1 MASEN
6 SLHRLFAGYQ
16 HKCSGRG
23 FGERSQGSVRGA
35 EYRLSRRLGIAWI
48 LGCCA
53 TLKTRSNFS
62 AQCRHILSDLVV
74 GDLGVNLGRG
84 DMFMSQH
91 LRYGFQRYA
100 LRERDRR
107 GKCMP
112 AHVDRRIERQPA
124 CLVTCRNDIPFSS
137 HWAIHY
143 FSKQN
148 TPLLQK
154 INLLIFNTNLNSTQN
169 TLVFKTKR
177 FDVWIKTQVHLR

>member
-91 LRYGFQRYA
+91 LRYGIQRIIGA
-100 LRERDRR
+100 FEREGPVSREV
-107 GKCMP
+107 
-112 AHVDRRIERQPA
+112 HVLIT
-124 CLVTCRNDIPFSS
+124 VVNHFSNGEK
-137 HWAIHY
+137 
-143 FSKQN
+143 FD
-148 TPLLQK
+148 TELCTRLL
-154 INLLIFNTNLNSTQN
+154 
-169 TLVFKTKR
+169 TLVDDPTIPVVVCMNICMGQFR
-177 FDVWIKTQVHLR
+177 NVRIA

>member
-91 LRYGFQRYA
+91 LRYDFHSTYYRCLWAGRPCLPRGACPYNSRKSFQQ
-100 LRERDRR
+100 R
-107 GKCMP
+107 GEVWHGTVYP
-112 AHVDRRIERQPA
+112 SSDA
-124 CLVTCRNDIPFSS
+124 CRWSNDPRCRLYEYLYGSVSKRS
-137 HWAIHY
+137 H
-143 FSKQN
+143 S
-148 TPLLQK
+148 L
-154 INLLIFNTNLNSTQN
+154 NL
-169 TLVFKTKR
+169 
-177 FDVWIKTQVHLR
+177 